1 MEREI
6 QLLQTLYKTKAVT
19 VYKALRNGTD
29 RVVKVFKIK
38 SISEA
43 NSIKA
48 EAHRM
53 KAVDHPFI
61 VDIEDCIFVGQG
73 NSISEVWLV
82 MEYFP
87 KGDLQKLIRS
97 RQNSPWS
104 EQQLYNYFYQLI
116 DALAYLESLNL
127 AHRDIKPQNI
137 FVTQSENLVVGD
149 LGSLKVNSLQLHTIA
164 GTPLYLSPLL
174 RIHFMQYQGGLS
186 GKTCQHDPIKSDVYS
201 LGLTFLEMASLK
213 GVEDL
218 INLQKL
224 SVTVYNRLCS
234 LPYSNWAKELLNDML
249 QVEERCRPT
258 FIELIQKYFN
268 AYSRSLP
275 KERKVCSNDLLLCS
289 EPKVQDDCFN
299 TALPPVYGN
308 SDLFDCDY
316 CRNQVEAAEIVGFN
330 CSHGF
335 CHDCCKAN
343 RKLMGTR
350 RCLNCDSFLSGAD
363 FQEVIDL
370 LSFRYRGSILQNEW
384 NQIETKAS
392 RHLNFR

>member
-6 QLLQTLYKTKAVT
+6 QFQQIIYKTKAVT
-19 VYKALRNGTD
+19 VYKALRNGAD

-38 SISEA
+38 SIGEA

-48 EAHRM
+48 EAHKM

-104 EQQLYNYFYQLI
+104 EQQLYNNFYQLI

-137 FVTQSENLVVGD
+137 FVTQSENLVIGD

-174 RIHFMQYQGGLS
+174 RVHFMQYQGGLS
-186 GKTCQHDPIKSDVYS
+186 SKTCQHDPIKSDVYS
-201 LGLTFLEMASLK
+201 LGLTFLQMASLE

-218 INLQKL
+218 INLQTL
-224 SVTVYNRLCS
+224 GVTIYNRLCS
-234 LPYSNWAKELLNDML
+234 LPYSNWTKELLSDML
-249 QVEERCRPT
+249 QVEERSRPT

-268 AYSRSLP
+268 AY
-275 KERKVCSNDLLLCS
+275 
-289 EPKVQDDCFN
+289 VQDDCFN
-299 TALPPVYGN
+299 PEYTLNLLCGGL
-308 SDLFDCDY
+308 DLFGCDS
-316 CRNQVEAAEIVGFN
+316 CANQVEAAEILAFN
-330 CSHGF
+330 CNHSF
-335 CHDCCKAN
+335 CHNCCKEK
-343 RKLMGTR
+343 RKLMGR
-350 RCLNCDSFLSGAD
+350 MRCLKCESFLSGAY
-363 FQEVIDL
+363 FQKVVSL
-370 LSFRYRGSILQNEW
+370 LSFRYKASVPQDEW
-384 NQIETKAS
+384 DQIETKANC
-392 RHLNFR
+392 HLNFR